1 MNSSKSISKK
11 KAKQQHLRCN
21 LCSKAHV
28 FPLGVKRVF
37 LKTKT
42 KKQIQYIRCYL
53 SICKQSNQHFFC
65 FSLTHAGSAPPSG
78 WAGELFLF
86 DSNSLPPKCKAELTA
101 PFQTHPFFRI
111 TQRPH
116 IKMDGTFGIKMQNL
130 HCIGRSAARTD
141 KNGCKHTDNDWLVI
155 RKAVPKFVTLQ
166 RFVLIF
172 CKNGHKVVW
181 LYNLVSKWS

>member
-1 MNSSKSISKK
+1 MLSQYLQTEQSAFLLFKFNTC
-11 KAKQQHLRCN
+11 RF
-21 LCSKAHV
+21 CSTFRMSPRA
-28 FPLGVKRVF
+28 
-37 LKTKT
+37 
-42 KKQIQYIRCYL
+42 
-53 SICKQSNQHFFC
+53 
-65 FSLTHAGSAPPSG
+65 
-78 WAGELFLF
+78 FLF

-155 RKAVPKFVTLQ
+155 WKAVPKFITLQ